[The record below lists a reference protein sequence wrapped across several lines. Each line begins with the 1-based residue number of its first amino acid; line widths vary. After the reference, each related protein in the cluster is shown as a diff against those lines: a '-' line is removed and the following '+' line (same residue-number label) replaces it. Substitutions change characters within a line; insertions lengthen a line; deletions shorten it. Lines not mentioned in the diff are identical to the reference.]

1 MIFHKFYYFFT
12 RSGIQG
18 RFARPAK
25 RHEKLDKHESI
36 QNPPRSNGKGKM
48 QNINL
53 TINGVKHQVAA
64 SPEMVLIDLLR
75 NDLHLTG
82 TKQSC
87 DRKGQCGACVVIVN
101 GKAVRACTTKVVK
114 LERADVIS
122 VEGLG
127 TPENPH
133 LIQEAFV
140 LAGAIQCGFCTPGMI
155 MAAKAL
161 LDVNPDPD
169 EAAIKKA
176 LTRNLC
182 RCTGYKKI
190 IEAIQLAGR
199 FIRNETTPDVVR
211 AQLGKGMIGV
221 SHPRPT
227 AMLKACGLALF
238 NDDIPLPPDALE
250 LAVVR
255 STVRHGIIKS
265 IDTTAAEK
273 MPGVVGFVTAK
284 DIKGTNRLRQVHP
297 DQPVLCEDKVR
308 ILGDPIIAVA
318 AQTRDQARAAAAAV
332 KVEYELLPVQM
343 TPAESMAPGAYV
355 IHPHAPDNVCCSQPL
370 IKGDAEA
377 ALKESKIVYE
387 AEFGTQTNHQAPL
400 EPEVSSAYFE
410 GEGENREL
418 VIVGRSINIHFH
430 LNQLKEALG
439 HEKMRYKEAFSGGQF
454 GIKVWVIT
462 EGIAGAAAL
471 HFNRPVRYA
480 PTLAESMLI
489 TTKRH
494 AYPSMKVKFAAD
506 ANGKITAYF
515 CDFIM
520 DKGAYT
526 VNGPVILGRAIQM
539 LSSSYDLPTIKACG
553 KSIYTNNSFGGSARG
568 AGPPQVA
575 FAMESAVDMLAEKCG
590 IDPLEFRKMN
600 SLKPG
605 GTKGTGMVAEQWDF
619 PAVCDAIKPYY
630 EAAKKAAK
638 EFNARGGKIKRGVGL
653 AAHSF
658 GVGGAADGA
667 KMSIELDPDGGITI
681 YAACADPGEGN
692 DAMLTQIAAHR
703 LSLPLEKIR
712 LYTRDTDK
720 TVLMGPAAGSRMTF
734 MAGHSLLN
742 AIENMEKAMAEA
754 GAKTYADM
762 VKAGKPTRFEGAR
775 KNPGNAGLDKVT
787 GQGDV
792 QISEC
797 HNVQMAEV
805 EVNTETGA
813 TKVIKMTV
821 VVDAGTI
828 INPQALEGQLEGGL
842 DQGVGYALREEY
854 VIGKTT
860 DYVSFK
866 FPTIR
871 EAFPIEIITLQTPR
885 FNGPL
890 GATGV
895 GEMTMVSTAPAVTNA
910 IYDACGVRIY
920 SLPATPAKVKAV
932 LAGK

>member
-1 MIFHKFYYFFT
+1 
-12 RSGIQG
+12 
-18 RFARPAK
+18 
-25 RHEKLDKHESI
+25 
-36 QNPPRSNGKGKM
+36 M
-48 QNINL
+48 QTISL
-53 TINGVKHQVAA
+53 TINGKKQQVNA
-64 SPEMVLIDLLR
+64 SPDMVLIDLLR
-75 NDLHLTG
+75 KDLHLTG

-87 DRKGQCGACVVIVN
+87 DRKGQCGACMVIVN
-101 GKAVRACTTKVVK
+101 GKAVRSCLTKVSK
-114 LERADVIS
+114 LEGAEVIS

-133 LIQEAFV
+133 LIQEAYV
-140 LAGAIQCGFCTPGMI
+140 LSGAIQCGFCTPGMI
-155 MAAKAL
+155 MATKAL
-161 LDVNPDPD
+161 LDENPNPSV
-169 EAAIKKA
+169 EEIKKA
-176 LTRNLC
+176 LAHSLC

-190 IEAIQLAGR
+190 VDAVQLAGK
-199 FIRNETTPDVVR
+199 FIRKETTPDAVR
-211 AQLGKGMIGV
+211 NSLGKEAIGV

-227 AMLKACGLALF
+227 AMLKACGLAQF
-238 NDDIPLPPDALE
+238 NDDVPLPSDALE

-255 STVRHGIIKS
+255 STERHAKIVS
-265 IDTTAAEK
+265 IDFSEAEK
-273 MPGVVGFVTAK
+273 MPGVFGVLQAK

-297 DQPVLCEDKVR
+297 DQPVLCDETVK
-308 ILGDPIIAVA
+308 ILGDPIIAIA
-318 AQTRDQARAAAAAV
+318 AETREQARAAAAAV
-332 KVEYELLPVQM
+332 KVKYEPLPVQM

-355 IHPHAPDNVCCSQPL
+355 IHQHAQDNVCCSQPL

-377 ALKESKIVYE
+377 ALKNSKTIYE

-418 VIVGRSINIHFH
+418 VVVGRSINIHFH
-430 LNQLKEALG
+430 LNQLKECLG
-439 HEKMRYKEAFSGGQF
+439 VEKIRYKEAFSGGQF
-454 GIKVWVIT
+454 GIKVWIIT
-462 EGIAGAAAL
+462 EAITGAAAL
-471 HFNRPVRYA
+471 HFNRAIRYA
-480 PTLAESMLI
+480 PTMAESMMI

-506 ANGKITAYF
+506 AQGKMTAYF
-515 CDFIM
+515 IDFIM

-539 LSSSYDLPTIKACG
+539 LSSSYDLPAIKACG
-553 KSIYTNNSFGGSARG
+553 KSIYSNNSFGGSARG
-568 AGPPQVA
+568 AGPPQVT

-619 PAVCDAIKPYY
+619 PVVCDAIKPAY
-630 EAAKKAAK
+630 EKAKKAAK
-638 EFNARGGKIKRGVGL
+638 EFNAKSSTIKRGVGL

-658 GVGGAADGA
+658 GIGGAADGA
-667 KMSIELDPDGGITI
+667 KMSIELNPDGGITI
-681 YAACADPGEGN
+681 FAACADPGEGN

-703 LSLPLEKIR
+703 LNLPLEKVK

-734 MAGHSLLN
+734 MAGHTLLN
-742 AIENMEKAMAEA
+742 AIENMEKAMQEA
-754 GAKTYADM
+754 GAKNYNDL
-762 VKAGKPTRFEGAR
+762 VKAGLPTRWEGAR

-805 EVNTETGA
+805 EVNTETGE

-821 VVDAGTI
+821 AVDAGTI
-828 INPQALEGQLEGGL
+828 INPQAFEGQIEGGV

-854 VIGKTT
+854 VLGKMT

-871 EAFPIEIITLQTPR
+871 DSFEIEIINPITPR

-910 IYDACGVRIY
+910 IYNACGARVY
-920 SLPATPAKVKAV
+920 HLPATPAKVKAA
-932 LAGK
+932 LAK